1 MEALVAPLARRA
13 PTGQS
18 ARVADEHDR
27 LLHAVEQALLPALP
41 SDFAVSSVRSGNRG
55 SSVALHAPEVT
66 LNVTSDWIEGELVV
80 KVQRAGEPPSEVC
93 RRVRLGRGV
102 SARALQSKLSA
113 AMPLILE
120 AINSAD

>member
-1 MEALVAPLARRA
+1 MAN
-13 PTGQS
+13 
-18 ARVADEHDR
+18 EHDR

-55 SSVALHAPEVT
+55 NSVALHASEVT
-66 LNVTSDWIEGELVV
+66 LNVTSDWLEGGLMVE
-80 KVQRAGEPPSEVC
+80 VQRAGEPPSEVYRC
-93 RRVRLGRGV
+93 ARLGRGV

-113 AMPLILE
+113 AMPLILR